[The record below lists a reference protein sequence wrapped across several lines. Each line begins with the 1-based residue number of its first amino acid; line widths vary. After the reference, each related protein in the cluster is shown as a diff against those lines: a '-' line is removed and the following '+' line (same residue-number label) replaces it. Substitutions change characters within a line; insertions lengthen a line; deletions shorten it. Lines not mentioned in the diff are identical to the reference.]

1 MGKEEI
7 VFIDANIFLELILND
22 KKADICEIFL
32 RKVENGEITAET
44 SDFILYT
51 CLIKIEDKL
60 KSKQPMQ
67 KFISSIN
74 ELGLD
79 IIRPSLKEI
88 DEAIKISE
96 KHKLDFDDSLVVSC
110 MVNNNIKKLIS
121 FDGDFD
127 KVKIIK
133 RIEPY

>member
-32 RKVENGEITAET
+32 RKVENEEIIAKT

-60 KSKQPMQ
+60 KSKQSMQ

-96 KHKLDFDDSLVVSC
+96 KYKLDFDDSLVVSC
-110 MVNNNIKKLIS
+110 MINNNIKRLIS
-121 FDGDFD
+121 FDKDFD
-127 KVKIIK
+127 KIKIIK
-133 RIEPY
+133 RTEPF